1 MGDGLDAGPPVRET
15 WGVGYGRV
23 ELLGRARELQ
33 ELRAGIDDALAGR
46 GALWLVCG
54 EPGIGKSRMIEEVAR
69 GTDGAVVLWGRCWE
83 AGGAPAYWPWLQ
95 ILRALIRRPE
105 LRGLAGGERA
115 PALTQLLPELAR
127 DGDTT
132 MQGVLPPEQA
142 RFQLMEAVASLLSDA
157 AGERPL
163 LLLLEDLH
171 AADGSSL
178 ALLDFLARQLYTSP
192 VAVLGSF
199 RDAEATREPLLARL
213 TQEARTIPLGRLGA
227 SEVRAFLEEAIGQP
241 AGDSLVARVAE
252 RTEGNPLFLVE
263 LARLLVTQG
272 GAGEPERALAIPGT
286 LRTALH
292 QRLARLSAGGREL
305 LEQAAVVGREVPVN
319 LLRLAF
325 GADPAALA
333 AALDEVCAA
342 ALMARLGSAACRF
355 THIMVREV
363 VHDAI
368 EPERRRSH
376 HLKVAEA
383 LERATVGEP
392 AWSEIAHHAF
402 AAGADGLATA
412 LDASERAAERD
423 LARLAFE
430 EAIATLERALDALDR
445 AAPSPLR
452 RAHLLLR
459 LGHARLRGGDVDGG
473 RRDCMAAADLARQ
486 LGDDDLFAAAALEI
500 GSVFH
505 FGHVQPDLASLL
517 EEALERLD
525 AADSPLRARLM
536 ARLAAALQPAL
547 DPTAPVDL
555 ARRAI
560 AMARR
565 TGDEDALLAVLR
577 AGGSTMVDLVDPRER
592 VLLDRELVALAE
604 RRKQPDEA
612 LRGQMRLVFDFYEL
626 ADPAGAAASMAEVR
640 RLAEELNHPA
650 FLWQARALDGLE
662 ALTRGR
668 LDEAEQAIEDADELG
683 RASGDPNARAV
694 VLDQRLHLLWLRGD
708 REALLEL
715 VPHIGRALGSG
726 AAGLAL
732 GTMAEV
738 TWLLLAGRVEQ
749 AALRATPELIDIL
762 LRLGDRTS
770 LVPLAVLAVARGD
783 RALAARL
790 ADLLLPIGDQMT
802 SSGAIGR
809 VWHGPM
815 ARGCALALRAL
826 GRLDEAVSWQ
836 ERALELSRALGSPP
850 MEAVD
855 RLGLADLLAVA
866 GDEAG
871 ARTHR
876 EVAMGLIDAHGLAGL
891 VPQDARAAIAPV
903 AGARSAPRPVT
914 RFALER
920 EGDGWRLACD
930 GETFHLKDLRGLHI
944 LAALL
949 ARTGNEIHVIDLAG
963 GGDAIADGGDAGELL
978 DRRARDE
985 YRRRLA
991 DLEGELADAEESR
1004 DLGRTTRARAEL
1016 EFLEA
1021 ELARA
1026 VGLGGRPR
1034 RAGSAAERARVNV
1047 QRRLREAIRRIAL
1060 HSPRLGRHLENAVH
1074 TGTYCRYAPE

>member
-1 MGDGLDAGPPVRET
+1 M
-15 WGVGYGRV
+15 
-23 ELLGRARELQ
+23 
-33 ELRAGIDDALAGR
+33 
-46 GALWLVCG
+46 
-54 EPGIGKSRMIEEVAR
+54 AR

-95 ILRALIRRPE
+95 ILRALVRRPE
-105 LRGLAGGERA
+105 LRALLAGERA
-115 PALTQLLPELAR
+115 PALTQLLPELSR
-127 DGDTT
+127 DGDRT
-132 MQGVLPPEQA
+132 MPGVLPPEQA
-142 RFQLMEAVASLLSDA
+142 RFELMEAIASLLWDA

-178 ALLDFLARQLYTSP
+178 ALLDFLARQLYASP
-192 VAVLGSF
+192 VAVVGTF

-227 SEVRAFLEEAIGQP
+227 GEVRAFLEEAIGQP
-241 AGDSLVARVAE
+241 PADSLVARVAE

-286 LRTALH
+286 LRTALQ
-292 QRLARLSAGGREL
+292 QRLLRLSPAGREL
-305 LEQAAVVGREVPVN
+305 LEQAAVVGREVRID
-319 LLRLAF
+319 LLRVAF
-325 GADPAALA
+325 AADPAALA

-342 ALMARLGSAACRF
+342 ALMAPLGGAAHRF
-355 THIMVREV
+355 THILVREV

-368 EPERRRSH
+368 EPERRRAY
-376 HLKVAEA
+376 HLKISEA
-383 LERATVGEP
+383 LERAPAGEP
-392 AWSEIAHHAF
+392 AWSQIAHHAF
-402 AAGADGLATA
+402 AAGADGMAIA

-423 LARLAFE
+423 LGRLAFE
-430 EAIATLERALDALDR
+430 EAIATLERALDALGR
-445 AAPSPLR
+445 SAQPSPPR
-452 RAHLLLR
+452 RAQLLLR
-459 LGHARLRGGDVDGG
+459 LGHARLHGGDADGG
-473 RRDCMAAADLARQ
+473 RRACMAAADLARQ
-486 LGDDDLFAAAALEI
+486 LGDDDLFASAALEI
-500 GSVFH
+500 GSVFR

-517 EEALERLD
+517 EEALARLD
-525 AADSPLRARLM
+525 TADSPLRARLM

-592 VLLDRELVALAE
+592 VHLDRELVALAE
-604 RRKQPDEA
+604 RRNQPAEA
-612 LRGQMRLVFDFYEL
+612 LRGQMRLVFDCYEL
-626 ADPAGAAASMAEVR
+626 GDPAGAAASMAEVR
-640 RLAEELNHPA
+640 RLADELNHPA

-662 ALTRGR
+662 ALNRGR
-668 LDEAEQAIEDADELG
+668 LAEAEQAIEDADELG
-683 RASGDPNARAV
+683 RAAGDPNARAF

-708 REALLEL
+708 REALLDL
-715 VPHIGRALGSG
+715 VPQLGRAFGSG
-726 AAGLAL
+726 PAGVAL
-732 GTMAEV
+732 GAMAEV
-738 TWLLLAGRVEQ
+738 SWLLPAGRVEQ
-749 AALRATPELIDIL
+749 AALRATPEVIETV

-770 LVPLAVLAVARGD
+770 LVPLARLAAARGD

-790 ADLLLPIGDQMT
+790 AELLLPIGDQMT

-815 ARGCALALRAL
+815 ARGCALALRTL

-836 ERALELSRALGSPP
+836 ERALELSRQLSSPP
-850 MEAVD
+850 LEAID
-855 RLGLADLLAVA
+855 RLGLADLLADA

-871 ARTHR
+871 ARDHR
-876 EVAMGLIDAHGLAGL
+876 AAAMRLIESHGLAGL
-891 VPQDARAAIAPV
+891 VPPDARAVNGGPV
-903 AGARSAPRPVT
+903 ASARAARPVT

-920 EGDGWRLACD
+920 EGDAWRLDCD
-930 GETFHLKDLRGLHI
+930 GETFHLKELRGLHI

-949 ARTGNEIHVIDLAG
+949 ARTGTEIHVIDLAG
-963 GGDAIADGGDAGELL
+963 GGEVADGGDAGELL
-978 DRRARDE
+978 DRRARDD
-985 YRRRLA
+985 YRQRLSE
-991 DLEGELADAEESR
+991 LESELADADRSR
-1004 DLGRTTRARAEL
+1004 DLGRATRARAEL

-1026 VGLGGRPR
+1026 VGMGGRAR
-1034 RAGSAAERARVNV
+1034 RAGSAVERARVNV
-1047 QRRLREAIRRIAL
+1047 QRRLREAIRRISL